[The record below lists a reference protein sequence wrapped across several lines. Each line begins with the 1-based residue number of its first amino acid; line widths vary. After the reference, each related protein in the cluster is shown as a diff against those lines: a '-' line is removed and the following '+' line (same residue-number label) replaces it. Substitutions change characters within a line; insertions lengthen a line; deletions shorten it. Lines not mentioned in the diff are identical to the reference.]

1 MRGPLT
7 VVKSVERGETLP
19 GSAGTGRSR
28 REEGCGSGL
37 FGVETGLMSPGARVA
52 AALAVLA
59 PVMLSGVFLVVFV
72 PQLWW
77 IFTTYGW
84 VSFPAY
90 GLLASGLAGLAARR
104 SGERRGTSSAG
115 ERERELLDA
124 LKRHGEL
131 TPARAAMETSLTV
144 AEADRKL
151 KELAEA
157 GHLEVRVR
165 GGGLFYALWEP
176 APDASLRDDRYLGGE
191 A

>member
-1 MRGPLT
+1 MHRPLSVVMPVKEEELSPGPG
-7 VVKSVERGETLP
+7 R
-19 GSAGTGRSR
+19 AGRSPR
-28 REEGCGSGL
+28 HGAGCGGGDF
-37 FGVETGLMSPGARVA
+37 FGVETGLMSPEARIA

-59 PVMLSGVFLVVFV
+59 PVMLSGVFLVLFV
-72 PQLWW
+72 PHLWW

-115 ERERELLDA
+115 ERELLEALRE
-124 LKRHGEL
+124 RGEL
-131 TPARAAMETSLTV
+131 TPARAAIETSLTV

-176 APDASLRDDRYLGGE
+176 APDTSLGDDRYLGGG